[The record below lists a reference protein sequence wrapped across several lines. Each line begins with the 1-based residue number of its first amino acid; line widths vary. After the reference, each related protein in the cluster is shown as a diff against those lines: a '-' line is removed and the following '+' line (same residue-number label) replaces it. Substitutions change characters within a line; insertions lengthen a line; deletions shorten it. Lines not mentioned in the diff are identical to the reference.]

1 MPPAFYSSGSAD
13 GGYACPVFAV
23 AWLGENSAEVFYAGG
38 GGATKSGV
46 ANKVVL
52 ATVERNETASTPPS
66 IKETS
71 SLLTADR
78 ICTTV
83 HAGPVAPGNVQL
95 VAGGLCDALM
105 FYGITAGREL
115 VALSAGVVSK
125 VDGKAIDITTVAFDR
140 HGGRLVAVGDSKG
153 GIRLFRI
160 ENYDAVTAA
169 LAAKTTPPPQPVV
182 TSGKS
187 TESAAPVAVFEPSV
201 QLSSSVKLLADHS
214 DSITALHFDSRGRRL
229 CSASK
234 DGTCRVWDTSSGKVL
249 AVLPTTSGL
258 PPAYAKNKMVL
269 KQMCRSCL

>member
-23 AWLGENSAEVFYAGG
+23 AWLGEKSTEVFYAGG

-52 ATVERNETASTPPS
+52 ATVERNENASTPPS
-66 IKETS
+66 FKEIS

-78 ICTTV
+78 ICTTA
-83 HAGPVAPGNVQL
+83 HAGPIATGNVQL
-95 VAGGLCDALM
+95 IVGGLCDALM
-105 FYGITAGREL
+105 FYGVTAGREL
-115 VALSAGVVSK
+115 VPLSAGVVSK

-140 HGGRLVAVGDSKG
+140 IGGRVVAVGDSKG
-153 GIRLFRI
+153 EVRLFRI
-160 ENYDAVTAA
+160 ENLESVTAA
-169 LAAKTTPPPQPVV
+169 LASKTTPPPQPAVS
-182 TSGKS
+182 SGKS
-187 TESAAPVAVFEPSV
+187 TETAAPLTLFNPAV
-201 QLSSSVKLLADHS
+201 QLSSSVKLLLGHS
-214 DSITALHFDSRGRRL
+214 DSITALHFDSSGRRV

-234 DGTCRVWDTSSGKVL
+234 DGTCRVWDTSSGKEL
-249 AVLPTTSGL
+249 ALLPTTSGL

>member
-23 AWLGENSAEVFYAGG
+23 AWLGADSTEVFYAGG

-52 ATVERNETASTPPS
+52 ATVARNPTTSAPPS
-66 IKETS
+66 FKEIS

-78 ICTTV
+78 ICTTA

-105 FYGITAGREL
+105 FYGVTAGREL
-115 VALSAGVVSK
+115 VSLSAGVVSMA
-125 VDGKAIDITTVAFDR
+125 DGKVVDVTTVAFDR
-140 HGGRLVAVGDSKG
+140 SGGRVVAAGDSKG
-153 GIRLFRI
+153 VVRLYRI
-160 ENYDAVTAA
+160 ENLDAVLAT
-169 LAAKTTPPPQPVV
+169 LAATATPPPQSV
-182 TSGKS
+182 
-187 TESAAPVAVFEPSV
+187 AAPGKGAAIAAPLPIFTTAV
-201 QLSSSVKLLADHS
+201 QLSPSVKLLAGHGDA
-214 DSITALHFDSRGRRL
+214 ITALHFDAAGRRV

-234 DGTCRVWDTSSGKVL
+234 DGTCRVWDVASGKEL